1 MGTNPL
7 PAALFESLL
16 LRLAAVLELT
26 QKPEG
31 TVTPQAKQAVLYATN
46 EFKNALN
53 QAKELAQNLPGGE
66 LLIEEQLDVLEML
79 TELRDRKRQQLA
91 EFSARALSASSVSA
105 VDHRMEID
113 SMASTPF
120 HEF

>member
-31 TVTPQAKQAVLYATN
+31 TVTPQAKQAVLYAVSYSCRSTLQG
-46 EFKNALN
+46 AN
-53 QAKELAQNLPGGE
+53 QLCTDKRVQKRAEPGKG
-66 LLIEEQLDVLEML
+66 
-79 TELRDRKRQQLA
+79 TGPK
-91 EFSARALSASSVSA
+91 SSWWRAAYRRTAGCPGNVNRAPGSQA
-105 VDHRMEID
+105 VCGRNN
-113 SMASTPF
+113 
-120 HEF
+120 